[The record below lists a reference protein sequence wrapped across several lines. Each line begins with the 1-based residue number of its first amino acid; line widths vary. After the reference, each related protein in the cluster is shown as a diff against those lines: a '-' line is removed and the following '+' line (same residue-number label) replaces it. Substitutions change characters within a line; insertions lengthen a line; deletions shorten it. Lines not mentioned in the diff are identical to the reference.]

1 MLGTI
6 VITHFQYLIYPD
18 ICLHMLMS
26 AILAL
31 DSHLLLSYGDRR
43 TDYFGSETKRHACFK
58 LKNSR
63 GVVGPVVYE
72 GAAHAAYGREESPL
86 RIPWG
91 AALADFTFFA
101 ELVIDTK
108 HAMLVCVHANF

>member
-1 MLGTI
+1 
-6 VITHFQYLIYPD
+6 
-18 ICLHMLMS
+18 MLMS

-31 DSHLLLSYGDRR
+31 DSHPLLSYGTRR
-43 TDYFGSETKRHACFK
+43 IEFFGSETTRTACFK
-58 LKNSR
+58 LKNPR
-63 GVVGPVVYE
+63 GVVGPLVFE
-72 GAAHAAYGREESPL
+72 GDAHAAYGREESPL